1 MMNFHHRRR
10 SVPQLNTTSTADIS
24 FMLLIFFLVTT
35 NMDVDKGITR
45 QLPPQGQ
52 QQSEQSFVEKSTVL
66 DLQITGGN
74 QLLVDGKPFAVNRL
88 QQRVEAF
95 VTRLGKRHLIKV
107 SVDPQASYDIYF
119 HMQNQLVDAYRNLRD
134 RRAMAQF
141 GRRYAALSQDQRD
154 KVKDEIP
161 QRIAEQYNG
170 SQDAT
175 QPTQEG
181 GQP

>member
-35 NMDVDKGITR
+35 NMDVDKGTTR

-74 QLLVDGKPFAVNRL
+74 QLLVDGKPFAVDRL

-107 SVDPQASYDIYF
+107 SVDPQAGYDIYF

-141 GRRYAALSQDQRD
+141 GRRYAVLSQDQRD

-170 SQDAT
+170 SQDAA

>member
-1 MMNFHHRRR
+1 
-10 SVPQLNTTSTADIS
+10 
-24 FMLLIFFLVTT
+24 
-35 NMDVDKGITR
+35 
-45 QLPPQGQ
+45 
-52 QQSEQSFVEKSTVL
+52 
-66 DLQITGGN
+66 
-74 QLLVDGKPFAVNRL
+74 
-88 QQRVEAF
+88 
-95 VTRLGKRHLIKV
+95 
-107 SVDPQASYDIYF
+107 
-119 HMQNQLVDAYRNLRD
+119 MQNQLVDAYRNLRD

>member
-1 MMNFHHRRR
+1 MNFHHRRR

-52 QQSEQSFVEKSTVL
+52 QQREQSFVEKSTVL

-74 QLLVDGKPFAVNRL
+74 QLLVDGKPFAVHRL

-119 HMQNQLVDAYRNLRD
+119 HMQNQA
-134 RRAMAQF
+134 RRRLSQFARPPRYTQF

>member
-1 MMNFHHRRR
+1 MNFHHRRR

-74 QLLVDGKPFAVNRL
+74 RLLVDG
-88 QQRVEAF
+88 
-95 VTRLGKRHLIKV
+95 I
-107 SVDPQASYDIYF
+107 
-119 HMQNQLVDAYRNLRD
+119 
-134 RRAMAQF
+134 
-141 GRRYAALSQDQRD
+141 
-154 KVKDEIP
+154 
-161 QRIAEQYNG
+161 
-170 SQDAT
+170 
-175 QPTQEG
+175 
-181 GQP
+181 